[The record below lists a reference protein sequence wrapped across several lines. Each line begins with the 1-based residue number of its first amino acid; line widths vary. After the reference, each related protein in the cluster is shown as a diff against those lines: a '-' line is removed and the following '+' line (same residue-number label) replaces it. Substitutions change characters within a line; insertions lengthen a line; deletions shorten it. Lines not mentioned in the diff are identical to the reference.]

1 MYKPQHLPEALGEY
15 ARRQVARFHMPGHK
29 GRGMGGFFHKELAG
43 WDVTELSFSD
53 DLHAPEAVIA
63 RAQSACAECFGAAH
77 SFFLV
82 NGATAGILA
91 MLLSLPR
98 GADILIG
105 RDCHR
110 AALSG
115 VTLAG
120 LDCRFVEPD
129 YDVELDLW
137 GCVTPEALE
146 RSLTEAPAQ
155 AVLVT
160 SPNYYGLCADLP
172 ALYAVTQKYGALLFV
187 DAAHGAHFPFSDAL
201 PCSPVGSADAWVHS
215 AHKTLNAL
223 GQAALLHTGPGMREH
238 IVQRALSLVQT
249 SSPSYL
255 LLTSL
260 DWARYTAGLNG
271 CWTRTASTCQT
282 LSGRIDGILG
292 LRTLPRML
300 AGRAGVADMDITRM
314 VVDVSGRGITGYEA
328 QRALEQHNV
337 FVEMA
342 DARRIVCICTPS
354 DDPVWYDMLLDALRT
369 LPYGTRRIGPQA
381 GPHTTLQRVMPV
393 SDAARSPAEQVPLAD
408 CRGRI
413 AADAAGVYPPGI
425 PFFTPGERIDAETVA
440 YLEAQRALGASLFGL
455 RDGKVTVVCEQAA
468 AEYQ

>member
-29 GRGMGGFFHKELAG
+29 GKGMGGFFHDKLAG

-115 VTLAG
+115 VTLAC
-120 LDCRFVEPD
+120 LSCRFVEPA
-129 YDVELDLW
+129 YDAELDIW

-146 RSLTEAPAQ
+146 RSLFEAPAQ
-155 AVLVT
+155 AVLIT

-172 ALYAVTQKYGALLFV
+172 ALYAVTQKHGALLFV

-201 PCSPVGSADAWVHS
+201 PQSPAGCADAWVHS

-223 GQAALLHTGPGMREH
+223 GQAALLHTGPRIQEH
-238 IVQRALSLVQT
+238 IVQRALALVQT

-260 DWARYTAGLNG
+260 DWARYTAGLDG
-271 CWTRTASTCQT
+271 CWTRTVNACQA
-282 LSGRIDGILG
+282 LSEKIDGILG
-292 LRTLPRML
+292 LRVLPRTL
-300 AGRAGVADMDITRM
+300 LGRAGVADKDVTRV
-314 VVDVSGRGITGYEA
+314 VVDVGGRGITGYAA
-328 QRALEQHNV
+328 QQALEQQEV

-354 DDPVWYDMLLDALRT
+354 DDPVWYHMLLDALHT
-369 LPYGTRRIGPQA
+369 LPYGTRIAEPQA
-381 GPHTTLQRVMPV
+381 GPHTTLRRVMPV
-393 SDAARSPAEQVPLAD
+393 SEAARSQAEQIPVAD
-408 CRGRI
+408 CAGRI

-425 PFFTPGERIDAETVA
+425 PYFTPGERIDAGAVA
-440 YLEAQRALGASLFGL
+440 YMTAQRALGASLFGV
-455 RDGKVTVVCEQAA
+455 RDEKVTVVCEQSA
-468 AEYQ
+468 AEYL